1 MKKLM
6 LIVLLAAAGCATTGS
21 NTLDKS
27 KMAEGYY
34 QKGLAYLQ
42 EKNYEMA
49 SVEFNRSIQTDSSY
63 KMSYYSLGLISDFQ
77 GKLDDA
83 VKYYKKAISLD
94 DKFSEAYNALGRV
107 YSQQQKWDDALRN
120 FDKALSNKLYT
131 TPHVVYMNMGQVYMR
146 QKEYSK
152 AAEAFRNAKRFVNQ
166 DFILYWL
173 GTALFEGGKTA
184 DAVAEFREGV
194 GLAPQSADMRY
205 GLALALLKNGDKRA
219 AAAEFKKAAAL
230 APKSEIAQKAN
241 DYLKA
246 LR

>member
-6 LIVLLAAAGCATTGS
+6 LIVLLAAAGCATTG
-21 NTLDKS
+21 NTIDKS

-49 SVEFNRSIQTDSSY
+49 SVEFNRSVQTDSSY

-77 GKLDDA
+77 GKYDDA

-94 DKFSEAYNALGRV
+94 DNYSEAHNALGRV
-107 YSQQQKWDDALRN
+107 YSEQQKWDDALKSFN
-120 FDKALSNKLYT
+120 KALENKLYT
-131 TPHVVYMNMGQVYMR
+131 TPHVVYMNIGHVYMR
-146 QKEYSK
+146 QKDYNK

-166 DFILYWL
+166 DFIIYWL
-173 GTALFEGGKTA
+173 GTALFEGGKTSE
-184 DAVAEFREGV
+184 AVTEFREGV

-219 AAAEFKKAAAL
+219 AAAEFKKAAEL
-230 APKSEIAQKAN
+230 APKSEIAQKAK